1 MDHILMLMLGLSLLG
16 VIKTDKGNEEDTSN
30 TESEST
36 EEETTSEESTSTVE
50 DKSSKESSEGEEST
64 DDEEDISKI
73 YFTDPDSLDPKLRGA
88 FKKMQGVFTKKMQE
102 AALGIKKASAFDQ
115 LVLDPEFRAW
125 MEERHNRA
133 NGKISS
139 TKKSSREDD
148 DDSSDDGDDDD
159 TPMTRKAL
167 RAELEDMFKSIA
179 QEGNK
184 KEQAEAMK
192 AEAAQFKKDNPD
204 WEIYKEP
211 MMSLIERHPTLSY
224 QDAYDLAVREDTKK
238 ANQKET
244 IETKKRA
251 NINKPNKVTGKT
263 TEKKGKMSVREA
275 FDQAKKSLG
284 L

>member
-1 MDHILMLMLGLSLLG
+1 MFKKNEEQ
-16 VIKTDKGNEEDTSN
+16 VEEDTSN
-30 TESEST
+30 NEDNSTDDKESE
-36 EEETTSEESTSTVE
+36 EKETQLE
-50 DKSSKESSEGEEST
+50 DKSSKEAKGDEES
-64 DDEEDISKI
+64 DGDEDISKI

-102 AALGIKKASAFDQ
+102 ATLGIKKASAFDQ

-133 NGKISS
+133 NGKVSS
-139 TKKSSREDD
+139 KKSSRESDDSDD
-148 DDSSDDGDDDD
+148 DNEDDD

-167 RAELEDMFKSIA
+167 RAELEGLFKNIA
-179 QEGNK
+179 QEGSK
-184 KEQAEAMK
+184 KEQAEAMR
-192 AEAAQFKKDNPD
+192 AEASQFKKDNPD

-211 MMSLIERHPTLSY
+211 MMALIERHPTLSY
-224 QDAYDLAVREDTKK
+224 QDAYDLAVREDNKK
-238 ANQKET
+238 ANAKDT
-244 IETKKRA
+244 METKKRA

-263 TEKKGKMSVREA
+263 PEKKGKMTVREA

>member
-1 MDHILMLMLGLSLLG
+1 MF
-16 VIKTDKGNEEDTSN
+16 KKNEETVEKDTSN
-30 TESEST
+30 NEDVSTDDNKESEEKET
-36 EEETTSEESTSTVE
+36 ELEGR
-50 DKSSKESSEGEEST
+50 SSKETKGDES
-64 DDEEDISKI
+64 DGEEDISKI
-73 YFTDPDSLDPKLRGA
+73 YFTDPDSLDPKLKGA

-139 TKKSSREDD
+139 KKSSKETDDSEDD
-148 DDSSDDGDDDD
+148 NEDDD

-167 RAELEDMFKSIA
+167 RSELQNMFKSIA
-179 QEGNK
+179 QEGTK
-184 KEQAEAMK
+184 KEQVEAMHR
-192 AEAAQFKKDNPD
+192 EAVQFKKDNPD

-211 MMSLIERHPTLSY
+211 IMSLIERHPTLSY
-224 QDAYDLAVREDTKK
+224 QDAYDLAVREDNKK
-238 ANQKET
+238 SSTKET
-244 IETKKRA
+244 IEAKKRA

-263 TEKKGKMSVREA
+263 TEKKGKMTVKEA

>member
-1 MDHILMLMLGLSLLG
+1 MLNLEKK
-16 VIKTDKGNEEDTSN
+16 VTEEDTSKN
-30 TESEST
+30 EDDSTDDKESE
-36 EEETTSEESTSTVE
+36 ETDSKVE
-50 DKSSKESSEGEEST
+50 DKSSKEDSKSEEDT
-64 DDEEDISKI
+64 DDSEDISKI

-102 AALGIKKASAFDQ
+102 ATLGIKKASAFDQ

-133 NGKISS
+133 SGKTSS
-139 TKKSSREDD
+139 KKTTREDDD
-148 DDSSDDGDDDD
+148 DDSSDDDEDED

-167 RAELEDMFKSIA
+167 RTELQGIFKTIA

-192 AEAAQFKKDNPD
+192 SEAAQFKKDNPD

-211 MMSLIERHPTLSY
+211 IMSLIERHPTLSY
-224 QDAYDLAVREDTKK
+224 QDAYDLAVREDSKK
-238 ANQKET
+238 ENKKET
-244 IETKKRA
+244 METKKRA
-251 NINKPNKVTGKT
+251 NINKPSKTTGKT

-275 FDQAKKSLG
+275 FDLAKKSLG
-284 L
+284 I